1 MEIIFWLG
9 LCVLVGYF
17 ADKKGRSGI
26 GWAVLSFFISP
37 LFAGIALAM
46 SSDLS
51 VKQKIE
57 GLEGKTDNLKREM
70 EFNERIQ
77 QERLSNIQN
86 RLTGNQQ
93 TYGQLASTQQNVAGD
108 GSVQAPKMLEAEG
121 VETQIRKYQKMLDD
135 GLITIDEYKEI
146 KQKIINKL

>member
-9 LCVLVGYF
+9 FCALVGYY

-51 VKQKIE
+51 LNQKIE
-57 GLEGKTDNLKREM
+57 VLDGKTDNIKREM

-77 QERLSNIQN
+77 QERLSNIHNQ
-86 RLTGNQQ
+86 LSSAQQ
-93 TYGQLASTQQNVAGD
+93 TYGHLASSQHTAAGD
-108 GSVQAPKMLEAEG
+108 AGVQAPKMLEAEG
-121 VETQIRKYQKMLDD
+121 VENQIRKYQKMLDD
-135 GLITIDEYKEI
+135 GLITIDEYKDI